1 MEVYYYC
8 SYTGSP
14 VGFQLGKLDSAS
26 GKLSGEN
33 IPPLL
38 RRCFSRGMIRK
49 ACGCL
54 PGEGKYFVLVKD
66 LAAKKSTAGDAE
78 EYYLNIALV
87 SDQVEDYRKWLTCK
101 NIPEQ
106 TIADLIRDTMSLHGD
121 PTFGFTVRADKI
133 NHLSGIALGDSFRG
147 IQAKEDDSYFQVLS
161 PNLRSEEVQDALNLP
176 NDGYALEKLRTDTS
190 RDGNWFH
197 FFKKKE
203 KQSPR
208 WKVILIPAAVLIV
221 LAGLFMLLK
230 FLKK

>member
-14 VGFQLGKLDSAS
+14 VGFQLGKLDPAS
-26 GKLSGEN
+26 GKLIGEN

-38 RRCFSRGMIRK
+38 RRCFSQGMIRK

-54 PGEGKYFVLVKD
+54 PGEEKYFVLVKD
-66 LAAKKSTAGDAE
+66 LTAKKSAAGDAE

-87 SDQVEDYRKWLTCK
+87 SDQVEDYRMWLTCK
-101 NIPEQ
+101 TIPEQ

-121 PTFGFTVRADKI
+121 PSFGFTVHTDKI
-133 NHLSGIALGDSFRG
+133 KNLSGMALGDSFRG

-176 NDGYALEKLRTDTS
+176 NNGYMLEKLRSDTS
-190 RDGNWFH
+190 HDGNWFH
-197 FFKKKE
+197 FVKKKE
-203 KQSPR
+203 KRTPSR
-208 WKVILIPAAVLIV
+208 KAILIPVAVLIV
-221 LAGLFMLLK
+221 LAGLFMLFK